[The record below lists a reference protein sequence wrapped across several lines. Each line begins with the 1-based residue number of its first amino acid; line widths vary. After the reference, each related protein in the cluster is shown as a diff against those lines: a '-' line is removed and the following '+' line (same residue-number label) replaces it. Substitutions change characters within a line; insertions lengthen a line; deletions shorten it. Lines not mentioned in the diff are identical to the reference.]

1 MIDVIEVVCGRAAV
15 DGSVAGL
22 ERAVLPLQA
31 TDFKQ
36 LEAERLDLREH
47 PVELGLVAQRSR
59 QHGVAAARPSPEGRE
74 R

>member
-1 MIDVIEVVCGRAAV
+1 MIDVIEVVGGGPAGAV
-15 DGSVAGL
+15 GP
-22 ERAVLPLQA
+22 RQA

-59 QHGVAAARPSPEGRE
+59 QHGVAAAGPSPKGRE

>member
-1 MIDVIEVVCGRAAV
+1 MIDVIEVICWRAAE

-22 ERAVLPLQA
+22 ERAAIPSQA

-59 QHGVAAARPSPEGRE
+59 QHGVAAACPGPEGRE